1 MAEEKTFPMTLEGK
15 QKLEQELE
23 DLKMKRR
30 PEVIKRIKIARSYG
44 DLSENSEYESA
55 KDEQAFVEGRISQIE
70 NMLQYAEIIDN
81 DDVDKDEVSMG
92 RKVTIKELPDEE
104 PESYQIVGESES
116 DPFNGK
122 ISNESPMAKGLL
134 GHKVGEEVEIEIPN
148 GTMNQTNLSMI
159 KGPNSASG
167 VWTFYDQ
174 LSNLLSFSFI
184 NRKSYLSP

>member
-15 QKLEQELE
+15 KKLEDELE
-23 DLKMKRR
+23 EYRLKRR

-55 KDEQAFVEGRISQIE
+55 KDEQAMVESRIAQIE

-81 DDVDKDEVSMG
+81 EDVDKDEVSMG
-92 RKVTIKELPDEE
+92 RTITIQELPDEE
-104 PESYQIVGESES
+104 PEEYQIVGESES

-134 GHKVGEEVEIEIPN
+134 GHKVGEVVEVEVPN
-148 GTMNQTNLSMI
+148 GTLKLKII
-159 KGPNSASG
+159 KEIGRAH
-167 VWTFYDQ
+167 V
-174 LSNLLSFSFI
+174 
-184 NRKSYLSP
+184 

>member
-15 QKLEQELE
+15 KKPEDELE
-23 DLKMKRR
+23 EYRLKRR

-55 KDEQAFVEGRISQIE
+55 KDEQAMVESRIAQIE

-81 DDVDKDEVSMG
+81 EDVDKDEVSMG
-92 RKVTIKELPDEE
+92 RTITIQELPDEE
-104 PESYQIVGESES
+104 PEEYQIVGESES

-134 GHKVGEEVEIEIPN
+134 GHKVGEVVDVDVPN
-148 GTMNQTNLSMI
+148 GTI
-159 KGPNSASG
+159 KLKIIK
-167 VWTFYDQ
+167 VD
-174 LSNLLSFSFI
+174 
-184 NRKSYLSP
+184 